1 MRFGNS
7 ILVATVVSLG
17 IASSA
22 LAQGPSAH
30 PNQPL
35 GAEDRLGGAPEG
47 QSDMTTG
54 RSNSAGNLGG
64 QPYQPGTDGS
74 GPTNSQMKPA
84 PAPGAP
90 SQR

>member
-1 MRFGNS
+1 MRFKNPA
-7 ILVATVVSLG
+7 LLAAVMSLG
-17 IASSA
+17 LASA
-22 LAQGPSAH
+22 AFAQGPSAH
-30 PNQPL
+30 PDQPL
-35 GAEDRLGGAPEG
+35 GSEDRLGGAPEG
-47 QSDMTTG
+47 QSGQVTG

-74 GPTNSQMKPA
+74 GPNSGPMKPA